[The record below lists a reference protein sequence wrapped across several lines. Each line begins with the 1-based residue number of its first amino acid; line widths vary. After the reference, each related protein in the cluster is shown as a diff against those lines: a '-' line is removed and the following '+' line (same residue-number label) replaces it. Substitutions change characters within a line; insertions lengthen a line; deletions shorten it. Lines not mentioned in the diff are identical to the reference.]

1 MTTYEAI
8 VMTLTSN
15 LVLIGAFTVVLMVVL
30 HRKKQPPS
38 FSTKECR
45 IDYFFSLITF

>member
-8 VMTLTSN
+8 VMTPTSN
-15 LVLIGAFTVVLMVVL
+15 LVLIGAFTVVLMVV
-30 HRKKQPPS
+30 KQPPS

-45 IDYFFSLITF
+45 TNYFFSLITF